1 MAELLVLVLGIVLAA
16 GAFVKGGPVQLL
28 KKILKGTLRLTFRAI
43 IGVARLKLRNRA
55 GLARS

>member
-43 IGVARLKLRNRA
+43 IGVARL
-55 GLARS
+55 GLSIVQ